1 MVTILLQ
8 KIIELLT
15 GFFGDFIEWANTVGD
30 KIASIKDNT
39 DSLPDIETNTDS
51 IMNDTSTIKGY
62 VNTITTNTTLMHGK
76 ITTIRD
82 NTNVISNNVNSI
94 ATSSGTTA
102 AFAEDIANNTLNT
115 YDKVTTIASDTTQL
129 RADNQV
135 VQADLDKIYDAIRW
149 SLINV
154 PMTETESGASPL
166 IFNTDM
172 AEKLNYL
179 KCEIEAVETGTGTKS
194 PSNPYTISSISDL
207 DLSVNGVQT
216 TIALGQTVY
225 GGEIVLTKK
234 ASGYGVK
241 LRVDRKVLTLDG
253 SQTDVYVNAPY
264 IKSDACDGAWIV
276 NDIYP
281 SLPSVSP
288 RTNVISDKLTYSN
301 SAIWQET
308 NKVNTWVLNEKQ
320 IHINIDNDLLGI
332 TDYTQETTT
341 TAKNKILAFL
351 TNNPITLI
359 YPIEPIEIDLTDA
372 SDIVALVGVNT
383 ISSNGNGDITVTY
396 TESVKHY
403 LDKQEA

>member
-15 GFFGDFIEWANTVGD
+15 GFFDGFIEWANTVGD

-39 DSLPDIETNTDS
+39 DSLPDIKDNTDS
-51 IMNDTSTIKGY
+51 INADTSSIKSM
-62 VNTITTNTTLMHGK
+62 TSIITTNTNLIQSK
-76 ITTIRD
+76 VNTIKD
-82 NTNVISNNVNSI
+82 TTNVISNNVGSI

-154 PMTETESGASPL
+154 PMTETESGESPL

-172 AEKLNYL
+172 AEKLNYI
-179 KCEIEAVETGTGTKS
+179 KCLIEAVETGSGTKS

-207 DLSVNGVQT
+207 DLTVNGVQT

-234 ASGYGVK
+234 ASGGYSVK
-241 LRVDRKVLTLDG
+241 LRVTHGRVDLGSLTWSYRVSNSIFTTSVSDLYGYVSGSDYADLNCEIYDDVPPLGISATTLPNLTLCQRKSEG
-253 SQTDVYVNAPY
+253 STTIMLNDTNYTDTE
-264 IKSDACDGAWIV
+264 
-276 NDIYP
+276 
-281 SLPSVSP
+281 L
-288 RTNVISDKLTYSN
+288 LTQAVTGKY
-301 SAIWQET
+301 
-308 NKVNTWVLNEKQ
+308 
-320 IHINIDNDLLGI
+320 
-332 TDYTQETTT
+332 
-341 TAKNKILAFL
+341 
-351 TNNPITLI
+351 LI
-359 YPIEPIEIDLTDA
+359 YSLATPIEIDLTDA

-383 ISSNGNGDITVTY
+383 ITSNGNGDITVTY

>member
-39 DSLPDIETNTDS
+39 DSLPDIETNTDT
-51 IMNDTSTIKGY
+51 IANDTTAINNG
-62 VNTITTNTTLMHGK
+62 VNTLNTRASQIFTRVNS
-76 ITTIRD
+76 ID
-82 NTNVISNNVNSI
+82 QNTGYIKNYSQSI
-94 ATSSGTTA
+94 ATSSGTAA

-115 YDKVTTIASDTTQL
+115 YDKVTTIASDTTQM

-154 PMTETESGASPL
+154 PMTETESGESPL

-172 AEKLNYL
+172 AEKLNYI
-179 KCEIEAVETGTGTKS
+179 KCLIEAVETGSGTKS

-207 DLSVNGVQT
+207 DLTVNGVQT
-216 TIALGQTVY
+216 TLALGQTVY

-241 LRVDRKVLTLDG
+241 LRVTSKQITLNG
-253 SQTDVYVNAPY
+253 SQTIALKNWQPKESSVGFAYSADEY
-264 IKSDACDGAWIV
+264 DGARPTANNVALDGLTSDQLTTQSYSSIYGGSVDWAIAV
-276 NDIYP
+276 MNSNAYGIFVRLGDTSLTTDNAINAYLSDHPINVIYP
-281 SLPSVSP
+281 
-288 RTNVISDKLTYSN
+288 
-301 SAIWQET
+301 
-308 NKVNTWVLNEKQ
+308 
-320 IHINIDNDLLGI
+320 
-332 TDYTQETTT
+332 
-341 TAKNKILAFL
+341 LA
-351 TNNPITLI
+351 T
-359 YPIEPIEIDLTDA
+359 PIEIDLTDA